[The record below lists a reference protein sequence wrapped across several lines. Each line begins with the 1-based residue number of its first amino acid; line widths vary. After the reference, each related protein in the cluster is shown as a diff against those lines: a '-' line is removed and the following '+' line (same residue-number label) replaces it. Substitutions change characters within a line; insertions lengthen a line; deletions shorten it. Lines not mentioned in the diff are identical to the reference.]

1 MLISGDSIVHG
12 TMKQK
17 SKAGSIRTGTPLLR
31 VLLLLFFALMVSRGN
46 AIRVEAAGPDP
57 SQVKAAFVYNF
68 VKFTSWPPESL
79 PPNAAGLTLCVLGQD
94 PLGTA
99 LESLS
104 GKSVNGKV
112 LSVKRIR
119 KREESSGCQMLYVC
133 KSEEKQMDEILRGVK
148 GGVLSI
154 GEMTNFASSGGIIN
168 FIMVKNRIAFEIN
181 VDRAASGGIRFSS
194 QLLRLAAIV
203 KN

>member
-1 MLISGDSIVHG
+1 MLITGDSIVHG
-12 TMKQK
+12 TGKQK
-17 SKAGSIRTGTPLLR
+17 SKAGSIRTGMPLR
-31 VLLLLFFALMVSRGN
+31 VLLLLFFVLMVSRGN

-79 PPNAAGLTLCVLGQD
+79 PPNAAALTLCVLGHD

-104 GKSVNGKV
+104 GKAVNGKV
-112 LSVKRIR
+112 LSVKRIKR
-119 KREESSGCQMLYVC
+119 REESSGCQMLYVC

-148 GGVLSI
+148 GGVLTI
-154 GEMTNFASSGGIIN
+154 GEMKNFAFSGGIIN
-168 FIMVKNRIAFEIN
+168 FIMVQNRVAFEIN
-181 VDRAASGGIRFSS
+181 VDAAAAGGIRFSS
-194 QLLRLAAIV
+194 HLLRLAAIV